1 MSAALNVPRSKA
13 EGSRTDSIV
22 EGEFV
27 FRAEDFRRIAAMLH
41 ADAGIF
47 LPEAKSTLVYSRLV
61 KRLRILGLE
70 SFRDYCAFLDEAGG
84 ADERQQMMAA
94 LTTNVTRFFR
104 EPHHFEHL
112 RTTVLPPLLEAAKRG
127 GRVRIWSAGCSKGH
141 EPYSLAMTVL
151 SLMPDAADRD
161 VRILASDI
169 DPNVVEEGRAG
180 RYDRGALDGVP
191 PAELKRFFRPD
202 GGRGESGWFSATDD
216 MRRLVAFRELNLMGQ
231 WPMAGQFD
239 IIFCRNVV
247 IYFDEATQ
255 AKIWERFSQKLL
267 PGGTLCIG
275 HSERLSGSA
284 QSRFTNVGITIYRHA
299 GGKGA

>member
-1 MSAALNVPRSKA
+1 MSATLSSPRSKA
-13 EGSRTDSIV
+13 DTSRADTIV

-41 ADAGIF
+41 SDAGIF

-61 KRLRILGLE
+61 KRLRVLGMA

-112 RTTVLPPLLEAAKRG
+112 KTKVLPPLLDAARRG

-141 EPYSLAMTVL
+141 EPYSIAMTVL
-151 SLMPDAADRD
+151 SSMPEAADRD
-161 VRILASDI
+161 VRVLATDI
-169 DPNVVEEGRAG
+169 DPNVIEEGRAG
-180 RYDRGALDGVP
+180 LYDRAALEGVP
-191 PAELKRFFRPD
+191 PAEFKRFLRPEGK
-202 GGRGESGWFSATDD
+202 GGSFGVTEEI
-216 MRRLVAFRELNLMGQ
+216 RRLVAFRELNLIGQ

-239 IIFCRNVV
+239 VIFCRNVV

-255 AKIWERFSQKLL
+255 AKIWTRFSGVLK

-275 HSERLSGSA
+275 HSERLSGEA
-284 QSRFTNVGITIYRHA
+284 QKRFTNVGITIYRHA
-299 GGKGA
+299 GGSAP

>member
-1 MSAALNVPRSKA
+1 MSAAPHPHRTRGEGARS
-13 EGSRTDSIV
+13 DSIV

-61 KRLRILGLE
+61 KRLRALGLE

-104 EPHHFEHL
+104 EPHHFDYL
-112 RTTVLPPLLEAAKRG
+112 RTKVLPPLLEAARRG

-141 EPYSLAMTVL
+141 EPYSIAMTVL
-151 SLMPDAADRD
+151 SLMPEAAERD

-180 RYDRGALDGVP
+180 RYDRGALEGVP
-191 PAELKRFFRPD
+191 PADLKRFFRPE
-202 GGRGESGWFSATDD
+202 GRGNETWYAVTDD

-231 WPMAGQFD
+231 WPMAGRFD
-239 IIFCRNVV
+239 VIFCRNVV

-255 AKIWERFSQKLL
+255 ARIWDRFSEKLL
-267 PGGTLCIG
+267 PGGLLCIG
-275 HSERLSGSA
+275 HSERLSGPA
-284 QSRFTNVGITIYRHA
+284 QGRFTNVGITIYRHA
-299 GGKGA
+299 GGTGA